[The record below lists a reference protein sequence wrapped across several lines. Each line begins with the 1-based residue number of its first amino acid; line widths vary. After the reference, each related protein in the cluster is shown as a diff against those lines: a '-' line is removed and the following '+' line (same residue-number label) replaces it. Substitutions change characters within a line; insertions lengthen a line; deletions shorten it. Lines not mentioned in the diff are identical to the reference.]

1 MGIVDNICAAIPD
14 NIGELGGAVFWDIV
28 SQLPRGW
35 ETNVISGN
43 IKFRSF
49 AKAKTDGSARA
60 ILKVF
65 LKRDSAENSQKNRKQ
80 CVKVAD
86 ARAMTDG
93 EGLISFQLTSP
104 LAFGEGT
111 TGVALVCDNCQFQYE
126 NGNEI
131 NQEFKTDDYSLVAN
145 GAQSLPFISDV
156 IAGRSWPFCI
166 GDIKLNQ
173 CWNKKCGCPGN
184 PDVHHGADG
193 MERILTRFLVP
204 MVGAIFLKRTVTS
217 AVVSVALLYLI
228 LFLQIPNQLASAGT
242 KIVDVPRMLMLLT
255 GAHGEE
261 NLRVIS
267 TLNGAT

>member
-1 MGIVDNICAAIPD
+1 M
-14 NIGELGGAVFWDIV
+14 
-28 SQLPRGW
+28 
-35 ETNVISGN
+35 ISGN

-80 CVKVAD
+80 WVKVAD

-184 PDVHHGADG
+184 PDGASWCRWNGEDPHTISG
-193 MERILTRFLVP
+193 TNGWCNLSEKNCNKCSGISCPVVP
-204 MVGAIFLKRTVTS
+204 YF
-217 AVVSVALLYLI
+217 
-228 LFLQIPNQLASAGT
+228 IPADPQ
-242 KIVDVPRMLMLLT
+242 PT
-255 GAHGEE
+255 GKCWHKDCGCPKNADAADWCTWRGKSKSDIDSKWCNLNADNCGNCNGEYCPY
-261 NLRVIS
+261 
-267 TLNGAT
+267 A